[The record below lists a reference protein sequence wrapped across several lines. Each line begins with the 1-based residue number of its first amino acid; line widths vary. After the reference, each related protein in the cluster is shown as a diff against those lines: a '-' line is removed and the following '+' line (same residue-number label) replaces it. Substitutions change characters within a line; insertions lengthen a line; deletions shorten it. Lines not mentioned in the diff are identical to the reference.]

1 VKKLAIIIS
10 ALLSAASC
18 LNAQEQV
25 LEVQQ
30 TSGFAE
36 ALLENLGWR
45 QAVIG
50 RQLPAGSAVTSW
62 LDAEAK
68 LGYRDSI
75 VTVEQL
81 SHITVVDISADLV
94 RLSLEAG
101 GVRVDSAAITYEV
114 RFHGMVIRIEK
125 GTAVLSDGVLKAEAG
140 TVTVSGAQDGPMVI
154 HAGSSVNL
162 LAPAHGPVFPALPD

>member
-75 VTVEQL
+75 VTV
-81 SHITVVDISADLV
+81 
-94 RLSLEAG
+94 
-101 GVRVDSAAITYEV
+101 
-114 RFHGMVIRIEK
+114 
-125 GTAVLSDGVLKAEAG
+125 
-140 TVTVSGAQDGPMVI
+140 
-154 HAGSSVNL
+154 
-162 LAPAHGPVFPALPD
+162 